1 VFVDEVVLGY
11 KVYTLTNLRT
21 INVDDKI
28 KKPGLE
34 RVKKWL
40 YAKGLEARSAG
51 CVLCGSCY
59 GHGPANPMEDHPGPK
74 EKCPPYEFYRFQ
86 RHTPKSRWLMAQR
99 VFHGIDTITPELKE
113 VIYAC
118 TNCLMCQ
125 ELCGVRDDGY
135 GPWEITVAMRE
146 EITEKD
152 GPIAAHRGLYEGLKV
167 SDNPWGK
174 SASQRGAWIEGLG
187 LRKLGASAAK
197 TLLFAGC
204 SADRASGRGSA
215 RALAQLMLE
224 AGEEFAVL
232 GADEKCCGLFA
243 HDLGYRRE
251 YDRLQTDNIT
261 AIKRT
266 GIQKI
271 VVACG
276 SCLRAW
282 REHAKQPGFNAE
294 VVHGVEHVAN
304 LQRAQRLR
312 FTKTVSKKVT
322 YHDSCHLGRGCG
334 VYDPPR
340 EILSAISGVQMV
352 EMERNRRWAWCCGG
366 GGGVPEADPDLAHW
380 SASDRTREARETGA
394 ELILTSSALCQRSF
408 NDLNEVGLPVQDLLE
423 FAYRAL

>member
-1 VFVDEVVLGY
+1 MIVKDES
-11 KVYTLTNLRT
+11 
-21 INVDDKI
+21 
-28 KKPGLE
+28 KKAIGLE
-34 RVKKWL
+34 RVKRWL

-99 VFHGIDTITPELKE
+99 VFHGIDTITPQLKE

-118 TNCLMCQ
+118 SNCLMCQ

-152 GPIAAHRGLYEGLKV
+152 GPIAAHRALYEGLKQN
-167 SDNPWGK
+167 DNPWAM
-174 SASQRGAWIEGLG
+174 SAAQRGGWAAQLG
-187 LRKLGASAAK
+187 VKKLGAGTAK

-204 SADRASGRGSA
+204 SADQASGRGSA
-215 RALAQLMLE
+215 VALAKLMLK
-224 AGEEFAVL
+224 AGEDFAVS
-232 GADEKCCGLFA
+232 GSEEKCCGLFA
-243 HDLGYRRE
+243 HDLGFRRE
-251 YDRLQTDNIT
+251 YDRLQNDNIT
-261 AIKRT
+261 RIKAAGVR
-266 GIQKI
+266 KI

-282 REHAKQPGFNAE
+282 REHAKQPGFDVE
-294 VVHGVEHVAN
+294 VVHGVEYVAN
-304 LQRAQRLR
+304 LLRARRLC
-312 FTKTVSKKVT
+312 FTNGMSKKVT

-340 EILSAISGVQMV
+340 EILKAISGVQLV
-352 EMERNRRWAWCCGG
+352 EMERNRRWTWCCGG
-366 GGGVPEADPDLAHW
+366 GGGVPEADPELAQW
-380 SASDRTREARETGA
+380 SASDRMREARETGA
-394 ELILTSSALCQRSF
+394 DLILVSSALCQRSF
-408 NDLNEVGLPVQDLLE
+408 NDLKQTGLPVQDLLE
-423 FAYRAL
+423 FAHQAL